1 MKLKAIIAAV
11 MTLALTAGAIE
22 VSDINPSITAFADT
36 AKKTYT
42 KDIFLDDPGAIHTG
56 GVQADEG
63 DEVSFTLVTN
73 EEGYVIGRFV
83 LKFGSITLDDSTTLI
98 DDSPYVKEKTYTFI
112 MPAGNVT
119 WWNAYLAKDP
129 DYVDPDPTPDVPITP
144 TEPTTSTTPTTPEPT
159 PTPDPTP
166 TPEPEPEY
174 VPIPIPNP
182 VNYKGDVN
190 GDGTINAKDATL
202 ILKHSVELITLNSEQ
217 LDRADINGDGKVNAE
232 DATMILKVAVGLIP
246 PPITN

>member
-42 KDIFLDDPGAIHTG
+42 KDIFLDDPGAIYTG

-129 DYVDPDPTPDVPITP
+129 DYVDPDPTPAPDP
-144 TEPTTSTTPTTPEPT
+144 TPEPT
-159 PTPDPTP
+159 PTPIPEPAPTP
-166 TPEPEPEY
+166 TPEPTPAPE
-174 VPIPIPNP
+174 PIPEPTPEPVIPAP
-182 VNYKGDVN
+182 TYYKGDVN
-190 GDGTINAKDATL
+190 GDGIVNAADATL
-202 ILKHSVELITLNSEQ
+202 ILKHTVQLITLDTEQ
-217 LDRADINGDGKVNAE
+217 LDRADVNGDGRVNAA

-246 PPITN
+246 PPIIN

>member
-1 MKLKAIIAAV
+1 MKLKTIIAAV
-11 MTLALTAGAIE
+11 MTLALTAGALE
-22 VSDINPSITAFADT
+22 VSDINPSITALADT

-112 MPAGNVT
+112 MPAMPAGNVT
-119 WWNAYLAKDP
+119 WWYAYLAKDP

-144 TEPTTSTTPTTPEPT
+144 TEPTTPTAPTEPTTPTTPTEPT
-159 PTPDPTP
+159 TP
-166 TPEPEPEY
+166 TTPTEPETPT
-174 VPIPIPNP
+174 VPAVPQ
-182 VNYKGDVN
+182 YKKGDVN
-190 GDGTINAKDATL
+190 GDGIVSAKDATL
-202 ILKHSVELITLNSEQ
+202 ILKHSVGLITLDTEQ
-217 LDRADINGDGKVNAE
+217 LDRADVNGDGRVNAA
-232 DATMILKVAVGLIP
+232 DATLILKMSVGLA
-246 PPITN
+246 

>member
-1 MKLKAIIAAV
+1 MKLKTIIAAV
-11 MTLALTAGAIE
+11 MTLALTAGALE
-22 VSDINPSITAFADT
+22 VSDINPSITALADT

-144 TEPTTSTTPTTPEPT
+144 TEPTTPTAPTEPTTPTTPTEPT
-159 PTPDPTP
+159 TP
-166 TPEPEPEY
+166 TTPTEPETPT
-174 VPIPIPNP
+174 VPAVPQ
-182 VNYKGDVN
+182 YKKGDVN
-190 GDGTINAKDATL
+190 GDGIVSAKDATL
-202 ILKHSVELITLNSEQ
+202 ILKHSVGLITLDTEQ
-217 LDRADINGDGKVNAE
+217 LDRADVNGDGRVNAA
-232 DATMILKVAVGLIP
+232 DATLILKMSVGLA
-246 PPITN
+246 